1 MATRKLTF
9 PYVLVQNT
17 NDDSTAYGKYFAFP
31 YNLQNTLSLKGLCS
45 RLAAE
50 NSCFTTEIASGVI
63 DRITQTMI
71 ELIMSGVSVKWDGLG
86 TFRPTV
92 ESKGK
97 ANPLGYDI
105 NTDVKGI
112 HVRFVP
118 ENAKG
123 EEITSRKFLDLVTF
137 SFVGVKKIEKT
148 TGTTQGGNPKI
159 IYSNAV
165 KKVPKTTQIVSIGN
179 WPYRGAISSAD
190 ANSNPCKFAGESKDV
205 HVYLKKGDFTEE
217 ALTLTIGTATAQIAS
232 PSEGSNSVNITL
244 PAAGTYEVK
253 LTGASTN
260 ISFGYI
266 KLENPE

>member
-31 YNLQNTLSLKGLCS
+31 YNLQSTLSLKGLCS

-50 NSCFTTEIASGVI
+50 NSCFTPEIASGVI

-97 ANPLGYDI
+97 ANPFDYDI

-112 HVRFVP
+112 HVRFIP

-137 SFVGVKKIEKT
+137 SFVGVKKIDKT
-148 TGTTQGGNPKI
+148 TGTTQGGNPKK
-159 IYSNAV
+159 IYSNTV
-165 KKVPKTTQIVSIGN
+165 KKVPKTTQIVSIGD
-179 WPYRGAISSAD
+179 WAYRGAINSGGAS
-190 ANSNPCKFAGESKDV
+190 SNPCKYAGEQKGVSI
-205 HVYLKKGDFTEE
+205 YLKKGDFVEE
-217 ALTLTIGTATAQIAS
+217 ALTLTIGSATAQIAT
-232 PSEGSNSVNITL
+232 PSEGSNYVNITL
-244 PAAGTYEVK
+244 PAAGTYEVT
-253 LTGASTN
+253 LTGTLTN

-266 KLENPE
+266 MLETPE